1 MKNSSFMKKVYVL
14 ITAFSFIVAF
24 SAFDLL
30 AQKSNTKRYVLLKR
44 NERKNSYKTVSENG
58 EIIFEAEN
66 VEDPKDGE
74 LLRGKKK
81 LEYRCE
87 LGQIP
92 FIKELLFSN
101 GRSTRQKV
109 ECLVLIT
116 PRIII
121 QEEEN

>member
-1 MKNSSFMKKVYVL
+1 MKKVYGL
-14 ITAFSFIVAF
+14 LTAVSFLATF
-24 SAFDLL
+24 SAFDLF
-30 AQKSNTKRYVLLKR
+30 AQKSSTESYVQLKR

-66 VEDPKDGE
+66 VEDSKNGE

-81 LEYRCE
+81 LEYRCQLSE
-87 LGQIP
+87 IP
-92 FIKELLFSN
+92 YIKELLFSG
-101 GRSTRQKV
+101 GRSNRQKV

-121 QEEEN
+121 QKEEN